1 MYIMETPLKIF
12 KDSVKAKMKEQ
23 AELIGGDNWITDE
36 NEFKVKMKPEIERFK
51 HEDKDQSD
59 HHEVLNEVFKENM
72 KRHRPLFYPTTKYYR
87 QDQIEEEQL
96 LLLQEKERRK
106 QAQVLLEI
114 QSLREPEASRAA
126 TATATA
132 SGAANGSRLERGH
145 EHHQGLR
152 NARERFD
159 NDFPVSPGGNK
170 KRRKTRKHR
179 RKHKRKTKKHK
190 RKRKTKKRKHR
201 RKQKRKTHRR

>member
-1 MYIMETPLKIF
+1 METPLKIF

-23 AELIGGDNWITDE
+23 AELIGGDYWITDYK
-36 NEFKVKMKPEIERFK
+36 EFIEKMKPEIERFK
-51 HEDKDQSD
+51 REDKDQSD
-59 HHEVLNEVFKENM
+59 RQVKEVFKENR
-72 KRHRPLFYPTTKYYR
+72 KRYHPS
-87 QDQIEEEQL
+87 ISEEEQL
-96 LLLQEKERRK
+96 LLLQEEERRK

-114 QSLREPEASRAA
+114 KSLREPEASRAA
-126 TATATA
+126 TAAATATA
-132 SGAANGSRLERGH
+132 SGAANGSWLERGH
-145 EHHQGLR
+145 EHHQGLVS
-152 NARERFD
+152 ARARFL
-159 NDFPVSPGGNK
+159 NDFPGGNK